1 MLFMFPYSVSK
12 ETFVIEKLYEINE
25 FNESLG
31 NALNEE
37 VNGQT

>member
-1 MLFMFPYSVSK
+1 MFPYSVPK